1 MQGLLQFLAGFKEFN
16 ASHSIEAAERA
27 ASRPVEITLPKFELC
42 EAPPLP
48 SEVGHTKFSMRTLG
62 PNEAFQADYF

>member
-1 MQGLLQFLAGFKEFN
+1 MQALLQFLAGFKEFN

-27 ASRPVEITLPKFELC
+27 ASRPVKIDLPKFELC

-48 SEVGHTKFSMRTLG
+48 GESTQVKYSMMATGANEV
-62 PNEAFQADYF
+62 FQPDYA